1 MCLQSHALPSE
12 LSWQVLIEESFNSTI
27 VCALLEQVSVF
38 QEIKFF
44 TVYTNLAKMAV
55 LASTNLTTAKNKL
68 PAGLN
73 LMQEIIIGLGVEYI
87 TD

>member
-1 MCLQSHALPSE
+1 
-12 LSWQVLIEESFNSTI
+12 
-27 VCALLEQVSVF
+27 
-38 QEIKFF
+38 
-44 TVYTNLAKMAV
+44 MAV